1 MNAVKQFAATGIRS
15 FVDFVEES
23 YYGIDNKG
31 EVRMSETI
39 ITIIILGAAAVAC
52 IIGLIVINV
61 REKKMK
67 EKPIYYSA
75 VGNWLSGK
83 RR

>member
-1 MNAVKQFAATGIRS
+1 MSNADIVFLCVFGGI
-15 FVDFVEES
+15 
-23 YYGIDNKG
+23 
-31 EVRMSETI
+31 EVVLVI
-39 ITIIILGAAAVAC
+39 LLVITHL
-52 IIGLIVINV
+52 

-67 EKPIYYSA
+67 HKPHYYSA

>member
-1 MNAVKQFAATGIRS
+1 
-15 FVDFVEES
+15 
-23 YYGIDNKG
+23 
-31 EVRMSETI
+31 MSETI
-39 ITIIILGAAAVAC
+39 ITICVLGAAAVAC
-52 IIGLIVINV
+52 IIGLVVITF

-67 EKPIYYSA
+67 KKPTYYSA

>member
-1 MNAVKQFAATGIRS
+1 
-15 FVDFVEES
+15 
-23 YYGIDNKG
+23 
-31 EVRMSETI
+31 MSETI
-39 ITIIILGAAAVAC
+39 ITLCVLGMVAVAY
-52 IIGLIVINV
+52 IIWLIVIHY

-67 EKPIYYSA
+67 EKPTYYSA

>member
-1 MNAVKQFAATGIRS
+1 
-15 FVDFVEES
+15 
-23 YYGIDNKG
+23 
-31 EVRMSETI
+31 MSETI
-39 ITIIILGAAAVAC
+39 ITLCVLGAGAVAC
-52 IIGLIVINV
+52 IIGLIVITI

-67 EKPIYYSA
+67 EKPTYYSA